1 MKDKTLFDIILDA
14 LDLTMIYTGNM
25 FVFYDDV
32 GKLALK
38 NITNMKLG
46 ITVNDQTAQDY
57 DFKISID
64 QNTYNQIKLYQDNEQ
79 TKKRD
84 VFMTKHTENIN
95 KWGILQFNESVDK
108 GVSGQEVAERYL
120 ALYNQPTRSL
130 SVKNA
135 FGDVRVRAGCLLPVF
150 LDVREMQL
158 QNYLLIEAVTHT
170 IDQGIHTMDLTL
182 KGAGINA

>member
-1 MKDKTLFDIILDA
+1 
-14 LDLTMIYTGNM
+14 
-25 FVFYDDV
+25 
-32 GKLALK
+32 
-38 NITNMKLG
+38 
-46 ITVNDQTAQDY
+46 
-57 DFKISID
+57 
-64 QNTYNQIKLYQDNEQ
+64 
-79 TKKRD
+79 
-84 VFMTKHTENIN
+84 MTKHTENIN

-120 ALYNQPTRSL
+120 AMYNQPIRSL

-135 FGDVRVRAGCLLPVF
+135 FGDIRVRAGCLLPVF

-158 QNYLLIEAVTHT
+158 QNYLLIEAVTHK